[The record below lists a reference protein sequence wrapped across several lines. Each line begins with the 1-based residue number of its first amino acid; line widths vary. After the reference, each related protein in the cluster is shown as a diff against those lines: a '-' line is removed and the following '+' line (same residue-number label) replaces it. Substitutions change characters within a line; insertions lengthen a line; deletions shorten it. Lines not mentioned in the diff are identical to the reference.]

1 MKRKSIFKSLTLVGV
16 VSLVLLTAMLA
27 SLVGCDQPE
36 AETLTTTQTEVE
48 TATETE
54 VERATA
60 TETETETEVVE
71 PIVIVFSIHDQDGS
85 SWAEI
90 YDPYFEAIEE
100 RTNGGIIIEDHW
112 GGELVGF
119 FESYAACADGTVDMT
134 QSQVQMYGDLFPLED
149 CYGLTSYNISPCGRA
164 QLFQEL
170 YEITPEIQ
178 QAFTDS
184 NTKLLFKV
192 SAYPAYAVFRE
203 GAGVKTLADFEGKK
217 FLTTSPYDSLKWEA
231 LGLVPLSM
239 MPDETFMNI
248 QTGVC
253 DGVFFTL
260 ATIWEFGMQD
270 ILHTIVETNFAGGVF
285 SMVMNLDTWNSL
297 PAEYQQIIMEE
308 SAKIPALQ
316 DPQQQRIDEEYK
328 QIALDAGYEYIT
340 LSQAELDQ
348 INATLDPIRE
358 MWVEQVEDMGLP
370 GQRVLDNI
378 LELEQKYAC
387 P

>member
-1 MKRKSIFKSLTLVGV
+1 MKRKSVIGKFTSLGFI
-16 VSLVLLTAMLA
+16 SLVLLVAMIA
-27 SLVGCDQPE
+27 SLVGCDTT
-36 AETLTTTQTEVE
+36 AETVTKTE
-48 TATETE
+48 TA
-54 VERATA
+54 
-60 TETETETEVVE
+60 TETETEVVE
-71 PIVIVFSIHDQDGS
+71 PIVLVFSIHDQDGS
-85 SWAEI
+85 MWSEI
-90 YDPYFEAIEE
+90 YHPYFDAIEE
-100 RTNGGIIIEDHW
+100 RTNGGVIIEDHW

-119 FESYAACADGTVDMT
+119 FESYAACADGTVDIT
-134 QSQVQMYGDLFPLED
+134 QSQVQMYADLFPLED
-149 CYGLTSYNISPCGRA
+149 CYGLTSYNIRGCGRA

-170 YEITPEIQ
+170 YDMTPEIQ

-253 DGVFFTL
+253 DGVFFTQS
-260 ATIWEFGMQD
+260 TVWEFGMQD

-308 SAKIPALQ
+308 SAKIPPIQ
-316 DPQQQRIDEEYK
+316 DAQQLRIDAEYK
-328 QIALDAGYEYIT
+328 QKNIDYGYDYIT

-358 MWVEQVEDMGLP
+358 MWVEQVEAMGLP
-370 GQRVLDNI
+370 GQKVFDDI
-378 LELEQKYAC
+378 LRLEQKYAC

>member
-1 MKRKSIFKSLTLVGV
+1 MKKKSVVKKLTSLGI
-16 VSLVLLTAMLA
+16 VSLVLLMAMVA
-27 SLVGCDQPE
+27 SLVGCEQ
-36 AETLTTTQTEVE
+36 ATETVTKTQTEVE
-48 TATETE
+48 TSTETDVETATETQ
-54 VERATA
+54 
-60 TETETETEVVE
+60 TETETEVVE
-71 PIVIVFSIHDQDGS
+71 PITIVFSIWDRENS

-90 YDPYFEAIEE
+90 YKPFFAAVEE
-100 RTNGGIIIEDHW
+100 RTNGGIIFEDHW
-112 GGELVGF
+112 GGVLVGF
-119 FESYAACADGTVDMT
+119 FESYAACADGTVDMVNT
-134 QSQVQMYGDLFPLED
+134 QVQMHPNLFAMED
-149 CYGLTSYNISPCGRA
+149 VSTLTSCDERSCGLT

-184 NTKLLFKV
+184 NTKLIFRLCTYPTYAIFRPGAEVLSLDDFK
-192 SAYPAYAVFRE
+192 
-203 GAGVKTLADFEGKK
+203 GKK
-217 FLTTSPYDSLKWEA
+217 FLTTGKFESLKWEA
-231 LGLVPLSM
+231 IGLVPLSM
-239 MPDETFMNI
+239 MPDETVMNI

-253 DGVFFTL
+253 DGVIFTMS
-260 ATIWEFGMQD
+260 TIWEFGMD
-270 ILHTIVETNFAGGVF
+270 EILHYIVETNFAGGVF
-285 SMVMNLDTWNSL
+285 STVMNLDTWNSL